1 MSAKRSRGAQPNNKN
16 ARKHGFYEG
25 AFTNA
30 ARAVLKL
37 AGDVDADSLVDEI
50 TLLRARIF
58 ELQRADPSNITVLTL
73 ALHSLVRMIALN
85 YSMSPEQQE
94 DLTHSLR
101 DLIHD
106 LTPERSAA

>member
-1 MSAKRSRGAQPNNKN
+1 MTANRSRGAQPKNSN
-16 ARKHGFYEG
+16 ARKHGFYG
-25 AFTNA
+25 AAFTNA
-30 ARAVLKL
+30 ARAVLKRA
-37 AGDVDADSLVDEI
+37 AGIDPNSLEDEI

-85 YSMSPEQQE
+85 YSMSPEQQD
-94 DLTHSLR
+94 DLTHTLQ

-106 LTPERSAA
+106 LTPARSAA